1 MDEQVKVVE
10 NETQGTIT
18 FANEVISTIVGIAAC
33 DIEGV
38 AGMSGGFKDGIVDLL
53 GKKNLSK
60 GVKITLNDNTVVA
73 DLDIV
78 VDYGVKV
85 PDVCAKIQESVTSTV
100 EVMTGL
106 TVKAVNITIEGIKF
120 KENTALT
127 SEKNAD

>member
-10 NETQGTIT
+10 DQTQGTIT

-73 DLDIV
+73 DLEIV
-78 VDYGVKV
+78 VDYGVRV
-85 PDVCAKIQESVTSTV
+85 PDVCEKIQESVTSTV

-106 TVKAVNITIEGIKF
+106 TVKAVNITVDGIKF
-120 KENTALT
+120 KEIAAQTGD
-127 SEKNAD
+127 KNAD

>member
-10 NETQGTIT
+10 EQPQGTVT

-73 DLDIV
+73 DISIV
-78 VDYGVKV
+78 VDFGVRV
-85 PDVCAKIQESVTSTV
+85 PDVCAKIQESVISQV

-106 TVKAVNITIEGIKF
+106 TVKAVNVAVEGIKI
-120 KENTALT
+120 KEIA
-127 SEKNAD
+127 EKNAD

>member
-10 NETQGTIT
+10 EQPQGTVT

-73 DLDIV
+73 DLEIV
-78 VDYGVKV
+78 VDFGVKV
-85 PDVCAKIQESVTSTV
+85 PDVCAKIQESVISTV

-106 TVKAVNITIEGIKF
+106 TVKAVNISVEGIKI
-120 KENTALT
+120 KEIAPAD
-127 SEKNAD
+127 EKDAD

>member
-10 NETQGTIT
+10 EQPQGTIT

-38 AGMSGGFKDGIVDLL
+38 AGMCGGFKDGIVDLL

-73 DLDIV
+73 DLSIV
-78 VDYGVKV
+78 VEYGVRV
-85 PDVCAKIQESVTSTV
+85 PDVCAKIQESVISTV

-106 TVKAVNITIEGIKF
+106 TVKAVNVSVEGIKF
-120 KENTALT
+120 KELAA
-127 SEKNAD
+127 EKKAD

>member
-1 MDEQVKVVE
+1 MDEQVKIVE
-10 NETQGTIT
+10 EQSQGTVT

-38 AGMSGGFKDGIVDLL
+38 AGMCGGFKDGIVDLL

-73 DLDIV
+73 DLAIV
-78 VDYGVKV
+78 VDYGVRV
-85 PDVCAKIQESVTSTV
+85 PDVCAKIQESVISTV

-106 TVKAVNITIEGIKF
+106 TVKAVNVSVEGIKF
-120 KENTALT
+120 KEIAAPA
-127 SEKNAD
+127 EKNAD

>member
-10 NETQGTIT
+10 EQAQGTIT

-38 AGMSGGFKDGIVDLL
+38 AGMCGGFKDGIVDLL

-60 GVKITLNDNTVVA
+60 GVKITLNENTVIA
-73 DLDIV
+73 DLEIV
-78 VDYGVKV
+78 VDYGVRV

-106 TVKAVNITIEGIKF
+106 TVKAVNIAVEGIKF
-120 KENTALT
+120 KEIAAPTA
-127 SEKNAD
+127 EKNAD

>member
-106 TVKAVNITIEGIKF
+106 TVKAVNITIDGIKF
-120 KENTALT
+120 KENAALT

>member
-1 MDEQVKVVE
+1 MDEQVKIVE
-10 NETQGTIT
+10 AQAQGTVT

-38 AGMSGGFKDGIVDLL
+38 AGMCGGFKDGIVDLL

-73 DLDIV
+73 DLAIV
-78 VDYGVKV
+78 VDYGVRV
-85 PDVCAKIQESVTSTV
+85 PDVCAKIQESVISTV

-106 TVKAVNITIEGIKF
+106 TVKAVNVTVEGIKF
-120 KENTALT
+120 KETA
-127 SEKNAD
+127 EKNAD